1 MKIKK
6 KKKFCFDLDGVICR
20 TIRSS
25 YHKSKPILSSIKK
38 INELYDK
45 GNYIIIFTARYMGR
59 NNDNIYKAKKMG
71 YNLTLRQ
78 LKLWGV
84 KYNKLIFGKP
94 SYDIIIDDKA
104 IFYSSKWKNKI

>member
-1 MKIKK
+1 MKK
-6 KKKFCFDLDGVICR
+6 KLFCFDIDNTICS
-20 TIRSS
+20 TKRSN
-25 YHKSKPILSSIKK
+25 YKNSKPNKK
-38 INELYDK
+38 IIKLINFLYDEGHTIK
-45 GNYIIIFTARYMGR
+45 IFTARYMGR